1 MINQYKFINTPLP
14 YSFDALEPFID
25 AKTMEL
31 HHDRHLQ
38 AYIDNLNTILSKQ
51 PRYQNW
57 PLEQLLLNIASL
69 PEEIQIPVKNNGGGI
84 FNHQFYFSV
93 LTPASPG
100 EPKGLLS
107 DALYN
112 EFGSFKAFQYQFK
125 EAALS
130 VFGSGYAWL
139 ILNAG
144 G

>member
-69 PEEIQIPVKNNGGGI
+69 PEEIQALKHFNISSKKQRFPSSVPVMPGL
-84 FNHQFYFSV
+84 FSM
-93 LTPASPG
+93 PA
-100 EPKGLLS
+100 
-107 DALYN
+107 DI
-112 EFGSFKAFQYQFK
+112 FGSSPQQTRTRLFPMA
-125 EAALS
+125 
-130 VFGSGYAWL
+130 SGQS
-139 ILNAG
+139 
-144 G
+144 